1 MSWPAP
7 AHLPWPPPPP
17 PDLGH
22 KVEVKPWSRSE
33 IEVRSKWQ
41 RSEIEV
47 TSKYNDTMT
56 SKYSDNRPIT
66 MICRRTSSADNA
78 RGGWSEVVKWGGVA
92 GWRECVSGYLLNP
105 LNPYWTTE
113 RKTQEPHK
121 AQHNTTRCCYTNY
134 WLGNTKNWCP
144 KNVCSYADIVQPPQL
159 TINGFNGL

>member
-1 MSWPAP
+1 
-7 AHLPWPPPPP
+7 
-17 PDLGH
+17 
-22 KVEVKPWSRSE
+22 
-33 IEVRSKWQ
+33 
-41 RSEIEV
+41 V

-121 AQHNTTRCCYTNY
+121 AQHNTTRCYDAVTQIT
-134 WLGNTKNWCP
+134 GSAIRKTDARRT
-144 KNVCSYADIVQPPQL
+144 YARML
-159 TINGFNGL
+159 T